1 MDTHGREVAGPGEG
15 GGRER
20 SGGMT
25 GAGEGGR
32 GGSTTVKTVRDPE
45 DDREDGAADG
55 SPADTEED
63 PATIGGDNAE
73 ALC

>member
-1 MDTHGREVAGPGEG
+1 
-15 GGRER
+15 
-20 SGGMT
+20 MT

-55 SPADTEED
+55 SPADTEEG

-73 ALC
+73 ALG